1 MLRVFLSGPPR
12 VDDAATWVRYASDGR
27 PIARGQDARWP
38 DDADTEIVLAADR
51 VRLIALTLPPM
62 SQDRLHAAARYALED
77 QLATTAEES
86 SLVVADARN
95 GSVLVA
101 VTSAALVR
109 AIETH
114 GRRVSRIIPESALA
128 PHDHGWTWCAS
139 DAGDGFVRRAD
150 GSAFAVGGAQVG
162 ADALPPELAAALAQ
176 SGRAA
181 VAPASVH
188 VAFRCDAQG
197 LARWSQASGIPFVA
211 APAWHWERATPAAF
225 AAAPNFLE
233 GAQRDDNASGH
244 ATVARAWRPALILA
258 ALALILHFCA
268 LVFQWTWL
276 GVENARLTGALV
288 DEAAAAQLPD
298 AGTPV
303 AAAAAIARQNAQL
316 RHRAGQSAPA
326 DALPL
331 LARAAPSLGELPP
344 GALRSARYTDN
355 AWTLELGK
363 LDAAALSRLTRALAA
378 VGVEALAAPDAA
390 GMRMRLS
397 LAATAR

>member
-86 SLVVADARN
+86 SLVVADAHN

-128 PHDHGWTWCAS
+128 PHDDGWTWCAS

-150 GSAFAVGGAQVG
+150 GSAFAVGGAQAG

-188 VAFRCDAQG
+188 VAFRCDAHG

-211 APAWHWERATPAAF
+211 APAWHW
-225 AAAPNFLE
+225 
-233 GAQRDDNASGH
+233 
-244 ATVARAWRPALILA
+244 
-258 ALALILHFCA
+258 
-268 LVFQWTWL
+268 
-276 GVENARLTGALV
+276 
-288 DEAAAAQLPD
+288 
-298 AGTPV
+298 
-303 AAAAAIARQNAQL
+303 
-316 RHRAGQSAPA
+316 
-326 DALPL
+326 
-331 LARAAPSLGELPP
+331 
-344 GALRSARYTDN
+344 
-355 AWTLELGK
+355 
-363 LDAAALSRLTRALAA
+363 
-378 VGVEALAAPDAA
+378 
-390 GMRMRLS
+390 
-397 LAATAR
+397 